1 MTNKYK
7 WIIRFKNYFSMGG
20 KDYYTMKLPLSTKD
34 EKTAKKIIIK
44 NMDKYFG
51 SDSPSWGVEEMK
63 LENSS

>member
-1 MTNKYK
+1 
-7 WIIRFKNYFSMGG
+7 MGG

-34 EKTAKKIIIK
+34 EKAAKKIIIK
-44 NMDKYFG
+44 NMNKYFG